1 MLHFDS
7 CTLAFL
13 CHCLFF
19 SQFSGLKKVKL
30 KEKLNIR
37 KNLLR
42 LMFIKI
48 GPKKAVI
55 KNKSH
60 QRRAADDSSCEMA
73 AHGGN
78 Q

>member
-1 MLHFDS
+1 
-7 CTLAFL
+7 
-13 CHCLFF
+13 
-19 SQFSGLKKVKL
+19 
-30 KEKLNIR
+30 
-37 KNLLR
+37 
-42 LMFIKI
+42 MFIKI